1 MPGVEI
7 GIVDEQNHPLGT
19 DAVGEIVVRSD
30 CVMQGYW
37 RRPDQAPIDADGWY
51 HTGDAGSIDADG
63 YLWIRGRVKRSE
75 EHTSAPVSHAHL
87 VCRLLLAKK
96 TSHTPTYDPT

>member
-1 MPGVEI
+1 MLGEATEVCGGGFAQGYGASETGGGVVALTPDDHRADGGRLLPAAGTAMPGVEI

-37 RRPDQAPIDADGWY
+37 RRPDKAPIDRKS
-51 HTGDAGSIDADG
+51 TRLNS
-63 YLWIRGRVKRSE
+63 
-75 EHTSAPVSHAHL
+75 SH
-87 VCRLLLAKK
+87 
-96 TSHTPTYDPT
+96 